1 MLLRAGALENRAF
14 RYSAMVGA
22 GAVACLVAVWSAEDG
37 SSTASAADAL
47 ASRFPSEAPAAA
59 VPAQARLDEQ
69 RAAADRALLIPSLT
83 YPPTLAMSR
92 SAPLPASPPP
102 AAAPVQAALPA
113 PAPARHAGPQL
124 ASVNSRPAP
133 MPAART
139 QPQPHSPNVLNDA
152 QIASMKQRL
161 NLTPEQERMWPSVEA
176 ALRKLAYAKNHDKK
190 ALASIDPSSVDVQ
203 DLKWAAFPLVLS
215 FSDDQRREL
224 IDLAHVA
231 GLEKLV
237 PQF

>member
-37 SSTASAADAL
+37 TTTASAADVL
-47 ASRFPSEAPAAA
+47 ASRFPTEAPAAA
-59 VPAQARLDEQ
+59 VPTQAHLDAQ
-69 RAAADRALLIPSLT
+69 RAAADRALLMPSLT

-92 SAPLPASPPP
+92 TAPPP
-102 AAAPVQAALPA
+102 ASSPQAVAPVQAALPA
-113 PAPARHAGPQL
+113 PAPAHHAGPQL
-124 ASVNSRPAP
+124 ASATSRPAP
-133 MPAART
+133 APPART
-139 QPQPHSPNVLNDA
+139 QAHSPNVLNDA

-176 ALRKLAYAKNHDKK
+176 ALRKLAYAKNHDRK
-190 ALASIDPSSVDVQ
+190 ALASIDASSVDVQ